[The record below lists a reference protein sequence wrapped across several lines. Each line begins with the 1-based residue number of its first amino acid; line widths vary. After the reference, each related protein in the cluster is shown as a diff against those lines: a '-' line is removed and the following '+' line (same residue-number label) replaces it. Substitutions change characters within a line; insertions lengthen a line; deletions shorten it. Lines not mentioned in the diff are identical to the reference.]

1 MIQNKKIETIEKA
14 SKLLLNN
21 NKEEALEIINKK
33 NFHIM
38 ETGKW
43 TK

>member
-21 NKEEALEIINKK
+21 NKDGTIYIN
-33 NFHIM
+33 HL
-38 ETGKW
+38 
-43 TK
+43 